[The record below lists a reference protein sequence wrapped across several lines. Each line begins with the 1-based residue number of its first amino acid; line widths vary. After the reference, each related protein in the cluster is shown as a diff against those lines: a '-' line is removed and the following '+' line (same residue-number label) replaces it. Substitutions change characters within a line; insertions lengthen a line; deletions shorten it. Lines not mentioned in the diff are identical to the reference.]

1 MPTDQASHVRR
12 GPCNLI
18 AGQWVPITGDAL
30 ATVNPAFPEQRI
42 YACTPRVANV
52 SDACAAARKA
62 LPAWSQTPREKRF
75 AVLRRFAE
83 IAKAGQL
90 LMADL
95 LCDEIGKVLWESKQE
110 AALLSGKVDITLDP
124 APEGGLRRVSDFEFA
139 LSPSRVGRCTFKPHG
154 VMGVIGPFNFPAHL
168 PNGHIVP
175 ALAMGNT
182 IVFKPSDKAM
192 AVGQQL
198 AEWFDDALRAEGVNI
213 PGVINL
219 VQGGADVA
227 AALSTNPE
235 LDAIA
240 FTGSWPVG
248 KKILQANLDR
258 PGRIIALELGGSNP
272 AVFMPDCD
280 LRLAAIELA
289 RSAFATTGQRCTCTR
304 RALIHR
310 DIADRLIS
318 AVCKMASTLSVGP
331 PRATH
336 PVFIGPLNNER
347 ARADVLDFQSRAQAA
362 GAEVLVRGS
371 AMDTP
376 GSTSKGFFVT
386 PSVLR
391 VERFTAADAM
401 TPGAAGAG
409 GGGAGFDAGYDTE
422 IFGPLL
428 RVAIVSDLDDA
439 IAQANATRYGLAA
452 AIFTK
457 DTTAAARFVS
467 EVRAGC
473 INVNAG
479 TAGASSKLPFGG
491 LGWSGNH
498 RPAGSFALDYCA
510 TPVASMLETSDAA
523 ALPEGMTLDDAWL
536 KA

>member
-1 MPTDQASHVRR
+1 MPIDQASHILR
-12 GPCNLI
+12 GPANLI
-18 AGQWVPITGDAL
+18 AGQWHPILGDSHL
-30 ATVNPAFPEQRI
+30 TVNPAFPEHRVF
-42 YACTPRVANV
+42 ACSPRV
-52 SDACAAARKA
+52 SDVNLACAAARKA
-62 LPAWSQTPREKRF
+62 LPAWSQTPRDKRF
-75 AVLRRFAE
+75 AVLRRFAD
-83 IAKAGQL
+83 IAKSRQS

-95 LCDEIGKVLWESKQE
+95 LCDEIGKALWESKQE

-124 APEGGLRRVSDFEFA
+124 APEGGLHRVSDFEFA
-139 LSPSRVGRCTFKPHG
+139 LSPSRIGRCTFKPHG

-198 AEWFDDALRAEGVNI
+198 ADWFDEALRAEDINILGVF
-213 PGVINL
+213 NL

-227 AALSTNPE
+227 SALATNPE

-272 AVFMPDCD
+272 AVFLPDCD

-304 RALIHR
+304 RAIIHR

-318 AVCKMASTLSVGP
+318 AVCKIASTLSVGQ

-336 PVFIGPLNNER
+336 PVFMGPINNDR
-347 ARADVLDFQSRAQAA
+347 ARADLLNFQSRAQAA
-362 GAEVLVRGS
+362 GAEVLVRSS
-371 AMDTP
+371 ALDTP
-376 GSTSKGFFVT
+376 GSTSKGFFIT
-386 PSVLR
+386 PSILR
-391 VERFTAADAM
+391 VDRFTTADALA
-401 TPGAAGAG
+401 PGA
-409 GGGAGFDAGYDTE
+409 AGFDAGCDTE

-428 RVAIVSDLDDA
+428 RIAIVNDLDDA
-439 IAQANATRYGLAA
+439 IAQSNATRYGLAA

-457 DTTAAARFVS
+457 DRAAAARFVS

-510 TPVASMLETSDAA
+510 TPVASMLESSDAA
-523 ALPEGMTLDDAWL
+523 ALPEGMMLEDAWL
-536 KA
+536 K

>member
-1 MPTDQASHVRR
+1 MTTELASHVSR
-12 GPCNLI
+12 GSCNLI
-18 AGQWVPITGDAL
+18 AGQWRPIPGDAL
-30 ATVNPAFPEQRI
+30 FTVNPAFPEHRI
-42 YACTPRVANV
+42 FACSPRV
-52 SDACAAARKA
+52 SDVHEACNAARAA
-62 LPAWSQTPREKRF
+62 LPAWSTTPRERRF
-75 AVLRRFAE
+75 AVLRRFAQ
-83 IAKAGQL
+83 IAKERQA
-90 LMADL
+90 LMAGL
-95 LCDEIGKVLWESKQE
+95 LCDEIGKVMWESKQE
-110 AALLSGKVDITLDP
+110 AALLSGKVDITLDE
-124 APEGGLRRVSDFEFA
+124 APEGGLRRVTDFEFA

-198 AEWFDDALRAEGVNI
+198 AGWFDEALRAEGINI
-213 PGVINL
+213 PGVLNL

-227 AALSTNPE
+227 SAVVSHPE

-272 AVFMPDCD
+272 SVYMPDCD

-304 RALIHR
+304 RAIVHR
-310 DIADRLIS
+310 DIADKLIP
-318 AVCKMASTLSVGP
+318 AVCKMASAISVGHA
-331 PRATH
+331 RATN
-336 PVFIGPLNNER
+336 PVFMGPLNNAR
-347 ARADVLDFQSRAQAA
+347 ARQDVLDFQSRAEAA
-362 GAEVLVRGS
+362 GAEILVRS
-371 AMDTP
+371 AALDTP
-376 GSTSKGFFVT
+376 GTNGTSKGFFLT
-386 PSVLR
+386 PSVIR
-391 VERFTAADAM
+391 VDRFTASDAIA
-401 TPGAAGAG
+401 T
-409 GGGAGFDAGYDTE
+409 GGAGFDAGCDQE

-428 RVAIVSDLDDA
+428 RVSIVNNLDEA
-439 IAQANATRYGLAA
+439 IAQSNATRYGLAA

-457 DTTAAARFVS
+457 DTNSAARFVS

-473 INVNAG
+473 INVNTG

-510 TPVASMLETSDAA
+510 TPVASMLESSDAA
-523 ALPEGMTLDDAWL
+523 AVPEGMTLYDGWL
-536 KA
+536 K